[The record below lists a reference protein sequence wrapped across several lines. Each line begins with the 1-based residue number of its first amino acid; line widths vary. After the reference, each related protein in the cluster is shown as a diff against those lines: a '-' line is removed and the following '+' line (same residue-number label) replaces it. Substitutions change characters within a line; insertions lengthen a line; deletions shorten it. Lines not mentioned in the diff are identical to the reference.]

1 MTMQPFDVVQLEV
14 IRNALVA
21 AAEEMGVTIWRTSR
35 SSVVRDLLDYSTCMF
50 DAEGKSVAQAT
61 CIPVHLNSMSSCLDD
76 ILRDHIPLGDWR
88 EGDII
93 ITNDPYAGGQHLND
107 ILTFK
112 PAFVD
117 GRLVGIAGVLVHHL
131 DVGGGA
137 PGSYYAGAT
146 EIYQEGFRIPPMRL
160 DDFGPRNKEVIQLLL
175 RNSRE
180 PANVGGDCLA
190 ARRARYR
197 RQGIV
202 PHCAPLPAG
211 AACRSLPRHSTP
223 VGVGNAG
230 GYSRHSGRQLH
241 VRGLCRR

>member
-1 MTMQPFDVVQLEV
+1 MKALDVVQLEV

-35 SSVVRDLLDYSTCMF
+35 SSVVRDLLDYSTCVF

-76 ILRDHIPLGDWR
+76 ILRDHIPLSEWRDGDL
-88 EGDII
+88 I
-93 ITNDPYAGGQHLND
+93 ITNDPYSGGQHLND

-160 DDFGPRNKEVIQLLL
+160 DDAGRRNKEVIQLLL
-175 RNSRE
+175 RNTR
-180 PANVGGDCLA
+180 
-190 ARRARYR
+190 
-197 RQGIV
+197 
-202 PHCAPLPAG
+202 
-211 AACRSLPRHSTP
+211 
-223 VGVGNAG
+223 
-230 GYSRHSGRQLH
+230 
-241 VRGLCRR
+241 